1 MRIRDNI
8 LIGRNWVFAEGEC
21 HIMSVK
27 VPLRQT
33 AEILAT
39 NDIHQKTMAEIAEE
53 CKVSER
59 TIYRWKQES
68 AFIEYQMK

>member
-1 MRIRDNI
+1 
-8 LIGRNWVFAEGEC
+8 
-21 HIMSVK
+21 MSVK
-27 VPLRQT
+27 NALSASQRQT

-59 TIYRWKQES
+59 TIY
-68 AFIEYQMK
+68 